1 MNDQSASLPYKDQPA
16 AISYHILEPKVR
28 MAGSAA
34 AHRDL
39 ASKKDPDPMADDHP
53 DIEVPQY
60 FVCPISLQI
69 MRDPV
74 TVVTGITYDRDSI
87 EKWLAKSRGTAA
99 DSACPVTMQP
109 LPRDSALTPN
119 HTLRRLIQAWC
130 VTNAKNGVD
139 RIPTPKA
146 ALDAARVLRLV
157 RDLQF
162 KGLCLKTLKR
172 LDELGLEN
180 ERNRWC
186 MAEAGVAEA
195 GVAEAMV
202 PLINKFSDENSD
214 GLEEC
219 MRIFNWTWTS
229 GRPGLRLLVQE
240 NSDLVDSLSWILQST
255 NNNTAVK
262 NSAMAA
268 LKHVVE
274 VANVA
279 LLERLKLETFEAIVK
294 AVSEVR
300 NRRISTP
307 PSIQQ
312 VSQVAA
318 VVKCA
323 LQVLIDAS
331 PWGRNRQKIVKAG
344 AVFELIELELE
355 KPEQK
360 RVSEMV
366 FELLAQLCSCAD
378 GRERLLG
385 HAGGIAVLAKRTLRV
400 SPVVDD
406 RTVQILAMVSQFSA
420 SKGVLMEILR
430 VGAVSKLCMVMQAD
444 CSVSL
449 KKKARSI
456 LRMHSSVWNNSPCIA
471 VYLLTR
477 DTDR

>member
-16 AISYHILEPKVR
+16 AISCHILEPKAR
-28 MAGSAA
+28 MAESAA

-53 DIEVPQY
+53 DIE
-60 FVCPISLQI
+60 
-69 MRDPV
+69 
-74 TVVTGITYDRDSI
+74 
-87 EKWLAKSRGTAA
+87 
-99 DSACPVTMQP
+99 
-109 LPRDSALTPN
+109 
-119 HTLRRLIQAWC
+119 
-130 VTNAKNGVD
+130 
-139 RIPTPKA
+139 
-146 ALDAARVLRLV
+146 
-157 RDLQF
+157 F

-195 GVAEAMV
+195 MV

-219 MRIFNWTWTS
+219 TRIFNWTWTS

-385 HAGGIAVLAKRTLRV
+385 HAGGIAMLAKRTLRV

-449 KKKARSI
+449 KNKARSI